1 MLVRW
6 KSPKCQTAYRLLS
19 PCNLNSQHQSD
30 KLSDR
35 PRVWRTCLRRMH
47 VQKRQQWKGG
57 RKKKGAL
64 ILLTTTG
71 ERRRCECSDRS
82 RCRAQGSA
90 RSTVPLCFESTRVI
104 RLLAPWLGQCNEF
117 IRGFSWGNGTDAFH
131 CALEGFFPP
140 AAYACSST
148 RCAQSSVPQQRYR
161 EGEEIAHFTG
171 NYWKK
176 EGTADTESQLSLS
189 REQKKKEREK
199 CDRSAFALRAARVIS
214 NTSLA
219 SSCGRRG
226 L

>member
-1 MLVRW
+1 M
-6 KSPKCQTAYRLLS
+6 
-19 PCNLNSQHQSD
+19 
-30 KLSDR
+30 
-35 PRVWRTCLRRMH
+35 
-47 VQKRQQWKGG
+47 KGG
-57 RKKKGAL
+57 EEKKKKRERAL
-64 ILLTTTG
+64 ILLTPTG
-71 ERRRCECSDRS
+71 ERRRCECSDQS

-131 CALEGFFPP
+131 CALEGFFSP
-140 AAYACSST
+140 AACACSST
-148 RCAQSSVPQQRYR
+148 RCAQSSVAQQRYR

-189 REQKKKEREK
+189 REQKKKREK
-199 CDRSAFALRAARVIS
+199 CDRSGFALRAARVIS
-214 NTSLA
+214 NTSLP

>member
-47 VQKRQQWKGG
+47 VQNDNNERGG
-57 RKKKGAL
+57 RKKRKRERAL
-64 ILLTTTG
+64 MLLTTTG
-71 ERRRCECSDRS
+71 ERRCECSDWS
-82 RCRAQGSA
+82 RCRAQASA

-131 CALEGFFPP
+131 CALEVFFSP
-140 AAYACSST
+140 AACACSST
-148 RCAQSSVPQQRYR
+148 RCAQSSVAQQRYR
-161 EGEEIAHFTG
+161 QEIAHFTG

-176 EGTADTESQLSLS
+176 EDIADTESQLSLS
-189 REQKKKEREK
+189 SE
-199 CDRSAFALRAARVIS
+199 
-214 NTSLA
+214 
-219 SSCGRRG
+219 
-226 L
+226 

>member
-47 VQKRQQWKGG
+47 VQNDNNERGG
-57 RKKKGAL
+57 EKKERAL

-71 ERRRCECSDRS
+71 ERRRCECSDWS

-131 CALEGFFPP
+131 CALEGFFSP
-140 AAYACSST
+140 AACACSST
-148 RCAQSSVPQQRYR
+148 RCAQSSVAQQRYR
-161 EGEEIAHFTG
+161 EEIAHFTG

-176 EGTADTESQLSLS
+176 EDTADTESQLSLS